1 MNDIIVGHVN
11 HPPKGYQSVICDRR
25 SFIGNPY
32 TFKFEKHRDLSIKN
46 CGLWLWDN
54 FKLSEELDCF
64 PIDMTLHVHAPLY
77 ISEGLHL
84 AQAFKN
90 PTVADVMRELT
101 FIAEVFKR
109 TGHVSLLCHCRG
121 NPNPAKDL
129 PCHCDR
135 VKSCI
140 EKLFL

>member
-1 MNDIIVGHVN
+1 MSDIIVGHVN

-32 TFKFEKHRDLSIKN
+32 TFKYERYRDLSIKN
-46 CGLWLWDN
+46 YGLWLWDN
-54 FKLSEELDCF
+54 CKLSNES
-64 PIDMTLHVHAPLY
+64 HAPLH

-90 PTVADVMRELT
+90 PTAEDVMRELN
-101 FIAEVFKR
+101 FIVEVLNDMDS
-109 TGHVSLLCHCRG
+109 VALLCWCRG
-121 NPNPAKDL
+121 NPNPEKDL